1 MKLHNAVIVSLKR
14 SLKISQFTSSS
25 NAILGVKIQTKH
37 YGVIF
42 QTVNQKTAK
51 NYSKLC
57 ILGLKWKLPLR
68 GKIVKCLI
76 ILIPKMSRKSLTNN
90 DDNHETKN
98 CSEDQNTLFSL
109 LENSFNFCDS
119 WVRWRFQIHSWPV
132 RPAQIRVTEQP
143 ACPGYHKIGH
153 IFTARCSVHPKH
165 LQLSHWIHS
174 VLIQMPR
181 LFGVTTAADDDSLP
195 AEHLLKGL

>member
-1 MKLHNAVIVSLKR
+1 MKVWWNMILERILNLKCICGLGRVNFHNLNLQQNFHKCDYFTYRVVDYKYLLLHHW
-14 SLKISQFTSSS
+14 
-25 NAILGVKIQTKH
+25 IQSW
-37 YGVIF
+37 I
-42 QTVNQKTAK
+42 
-51 NYSKLC
+51 
-57 ILGLKWKLPLR
+57 
-68 GKIVKCLI
+68 
-76 ILIPKMSRKSLTNN
+76 
-90 DDNHETKN
+90 
-98 CSEDQNTLFSL
+98 FSL

-153 IFTARCSVHPKH
+153 IFSSCCSVHPKH
-165 LQLSHWIHS
+165 LQLTLNSLNF

-181 LFGVTTAADDDSLP
+181 LFGVTAADDSLP